1 MFHFLLMIHD
11 MTPEKNVKTSE
22 GSRSLLSL
30 QQVVLHRRDASGYT
44 IRSSWLVSSWLWYAF
59 EML

>member
-1 MFHFLLMIHD
+1 MLQFLLMIHD

-30 QQVVLHRRDASGYT
+30 QLVVLHRWDASGYT
-44 IRSSWLVSSWLWYAF
+44 IKLACFKLALV
-59 EML
+59 